1 MLSAKRLPEIL
12 RTALDDG
19 VLGACLM
26 TVDGS
31 VLCSVSDK
39 SSLDTVNE
47 TALAAI
53 SSAIMNNYIQ
63 GQRSFEALYT
73 HHIFELILIRL
84 CRECGG
90 SVCDYEV

>member
-1 MLSAKRLPEIL
+1 
-12 RTALDDG
+12 

-63 GQRSFEALYT
+63 G
-73 HHIFELILIRL
+73 
-84 CRECGG
+84 
-90 SVCDYEV
+90 